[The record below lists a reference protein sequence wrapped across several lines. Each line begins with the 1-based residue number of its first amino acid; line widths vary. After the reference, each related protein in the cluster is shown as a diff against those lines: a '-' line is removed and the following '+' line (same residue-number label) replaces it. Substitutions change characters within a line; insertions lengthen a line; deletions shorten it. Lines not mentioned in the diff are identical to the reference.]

1 MRRSYDFYEKRYNWN
16 NQMVDQLLF
25 ILDSVNNDVID
36 EEAIRNNGEQLL
48 RLCVCEDKLDLFK
61 KLISPFPFKTGEV
74 DVNPT
79 TRIRRDKIRYHYLID
94 FFTLESHGFFDEF
107 PRSIMEAYVRNQ
119 VSAKYGLSEEK
130 TIEEISKDIVILS
143 EYNRQSIMNVA
154 LDIDLNA
161 MKSMRIKDVLA
172 RQISG
177 LGHPINNKDDVKY
190 YSETPTV
197 IPSMMLY
204 DLNIQTVSNDT
215 DGCYNDNS
223 NDSDI
228 VSVNIG
234 IDYDSL
240 SEENKFVFKLMCLK
254 GQASVGENPNGSK
267 FYHIFCKTIPDQEV
281 SLVSS
286 ELVQTVEHFFPQDYI
301 FGMVERESIIEK
313 LRPIYADQPE
323 AFNEFA
329 LSATNDE
336 LVKYNNEIFAES
348 LICDDNGIYIS
359 ESAKERH
366 YKFLNI
372 KKLIK

>member
-48 RLCVCEDKLDLFK
+48 RLCVCEDRLDLFK

-74 DVNPT
+74 DINPT

-107 PRSIMEAYVRNQ
+107 PRSIMEAYARNQ
-119 VSAKYGLSEEK
+119 VSAKYGFSEEK

-215 DGCYNDNS
+215 EGCYNDNS

-240 SEENKFVFKLMCLK
+240 
-254 GQASVGENPNGSK
+254 
-267 FYHIFCKTIPDQEV
+267 
-281 SLVSS
+281 
-286 ELVQTVEHFFPQDYI
+286 
-301 FGMVERESIIEK
+301 
-313 LRPIYADQPE
+313 
-323 AFNEFA
+323 
-329 LSATNDE
+329 
-336 LVKYNNEIFAES
+336 
-348 LICDDNGIYIS
+348 
-359 ESAKERH
+359 
-366 YKFLNI
+366 
-372 KKLIK
+372 